1 MERKRLAETCESWCL
16 AGDAGAKPDGDPPR
30 ISTESKQGLTV
41 AGSAQDR
48 APGVL
53 EIDVAGIVANWQLLA
68 CRAAPAECAA
78 VVKAD
83 GYGLG
88 AAIIATTLA
97 KAGCRRF
104 FVATLD
110 EALVLRTT
118 LPEAIEIVVLNG
130 LMPGSGGEFAE
141 ARLVPVLND
150 PGQISEWQRIAAAR
164 GPLPAILHVDTGMAR
179 LGLTNREFDRIA
191 DDLCRAGPIRWQ
203 AVMSHLACAEIGD
216 HPLNRNQHETFMSQC
231 GRMSGVPASLA
242 ASSGIFL
249 GREYHFDLV
258 RPGAALYGV
267 NPQPGRPNPMR
278 QIVRLRAKI
287 LQIRDVDAGQPV
299 GYGAAH
305 VMAAAGRL
313 ATVAVGYADGWMR
326 SLSQRGSGRIGGVRV
341 PLLGRVSMDLAIFDV
356 SAVDPSIARP
366 GGFIELLGD
375 DYRVDDAAADAE
387 TIGYEILTS
396 LGRRFHRIYQGAAG
410 SPTC

>member
-1 MERKRLAETCESWCL
+1 MMLCRLLGSET
-16 AGDAGAKPDGDPPR
+16 DATKPR
-30 ISTESKQGLTV
+30 ISAERRWGRGVSCDAV
-41 AGSAQDR
+41 DR
-48 APGVL
+48 ASGVL
-53 EIDVAGIVANWQLLA
+53 DIDVAGIVANWQLLA

-88 AAIIATTLA
+88 ASVIAKALA
-97 KAGCRRF
+97 KAGCRLF

-110 EALVLRTT
+110 EALALRKT
-118 LPEAIEIVVLNG
+118 LPEIFEIAMLNG
-130 LMPGSGGEFAE
+130 LMSGSGEELAE
-141 ARLVPVLND
+141 AQIVPVLND
-150 PGQISEWQRIAAAR
+150 PGQIAEWQRIAAAR
-164 GPLPAILHVDTGMAR
+164 GPLPAVLHVDSGMAR
-179 LGLTNREFDRIA
+179 LGLTTREFDYIA
-191 DDLCRAGPIRWQ
+191 DNLCRPGPIGWRL
-203 AVMSHLACAEIGD
+203 VMSHLACAEISD
-216 HPLNRNQHETFMSQC
+216 HPLNPDQREIFMSQSR
-231 GRMSGVPASLA
+231 RMPGVPASLA

-249 GREYHFDLV
+249 GRDYHFDLV

-278 QIVRLRAKI
+278 QIVQLRARI

-305 VMAAAGRL
+305 VMTAAGRL

-326 SLSQRGSGRIGGVRV
+326 SLSQRGSGCVGGVRV
-341 PLLGRVSMDLAIFDV
+341 PLLGRISMDLAVFDV
-356 SAVDPSIARP
+356 SAVDPSSARP
-366 GGFIELLGD
+366 GGFVELLGD
-375 DYRVDDAAADAE
+375 DYGVDAAAADAG

-396 LGRRFHRIYQGAAG
+396 LGRRYRRIYHGLAG